1 MLQITYSKKYDKL
14 VKEELKILSISTGLE
29 QIENNKI
36 ILEVEKYP
44 SKSDKL
50 NNKTDW
56 EMI

>member
-14 VKEELKILSISTGLE
+14 VKEELKAFSIASGVE
-29 QIENNKI
+29 QIEGNKI

-56 EMI
+56 EIL

>member
-1 MLQITYSKKYDKL
+1 MLQITYLNKYDKL
-14 VKEELKILSISTGLE
+14 VKEELKVLNITTGIE

-56 EMI
+56 ESL